1 MTSTENNTFI
11 GSIDYVLGKILNR
24 EDKIINRRDTV
35 PVLLSLQSSRD
46 INIKYHNTV

>member
-46 INIKYHNTV
+46 INITYHNTV